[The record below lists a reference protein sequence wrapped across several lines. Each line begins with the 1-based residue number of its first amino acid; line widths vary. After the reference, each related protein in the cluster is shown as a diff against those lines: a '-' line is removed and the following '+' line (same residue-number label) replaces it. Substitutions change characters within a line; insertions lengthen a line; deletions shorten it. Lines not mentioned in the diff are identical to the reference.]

1 MRTNVTMLVHNRP
14 RLTRQ
19 ALESIGH
26 YDELLILDDCSN
38 EETKKLFHEFNV
50 NVYSVEE
57 SKGTG
62 WARNKVIEMSEQIFT
77 RGDYLYLSDND
88 VKFITPSWLE
98 TLIDCYEEAWKHGF
112 KVIGAYNHPYHQPIA
127 AIRVSETHA
136 VHEVYALALQSM
148 LMRWEVWDKYGPF
161 DITPVGRVRM
171 SEDVAFTNKLRED
184 GGRVGVVNPPLLVN
198 TGISDSFGQRIP
210 GWEIVE
216 QQAPAGVYVE

>member
-1 MRTNVTMLVHNRP
+1 MLVCNRP

-19 ALESIGH
+19 ALSTIGH
-26 YDELLILDDCSN
+26 YDDLLVLDDCSR
-38 EETKKLFHEFNV
+38 EDTKQILQEFGV
-50 NVYSVEE
+50 NTYSLRE

-62 WARNKVIEMSEQIFT
+62 YARNKVIEMSEQIFG

-88 VKFITPSWLE
+88 AWFYPNWLE
-98 TLIDCYEEAWKHGF
+98 TLIECYEEAWKHGF
-112 KVIGAYNHPYHQPIA
+112 KVIGAYNHPFHQPIA
-127 AIRVSETHA
+127 AIRATESHA

-171 SEDVAFTNKLRED
+171 SEDVAFTNKLRDD
-184 GGRVGVVNPPLLVN
+184 GGRVGVVSPALLVN
-198 TGISDSFGQRIP
+198 TGVSDSFGQKIP

-216 QQAPAGVYVE
+216 AQCPVGVYCE